1 MEASDINYP
10 FQLSVGMPV
19 WGVEKYIK
27 RCLLSILDQEFDD
40 MEVLVVN
47 DCTPDKSIDI
57 ARQVAASHPK
67 GDKIRIIEQPHN
79 MGCWAAR
86 NRILDEA
93 KGKYILLIDSDDYF
107 AEGAITKLYRR
118 AEETDAEATYGSVAV
133 VDENEK
139 ALINSGVDGI
149 NLPEITLKGSDK
161 LAAFANDNTHILRL
175 HNFIWNVLLRSDF
188 IKKNHLR
195 FKKTKFWDDVLFNAD
210 MQPLVD
216 SAAFLSDITY
226 NYVIRPNSLSN
237 FQSRDVIKIDE
248 IRQHINNQTYLKE
261 QSISLKGKSYFE
273 TRVTKVVLAMF
284 YTLIGVM
291 RNRTK
296 LSEQIASSEIRD
308 AMRHPLPLG
317 DIMRFKQHKTEN
329 LMFWMIGIMP
339 SSLSVFLLTIIG
351 KAKRLL

>member
-10 FQLSVGMPV
+10 FQISVGMPV
-19 WGVEKYIK
+19 WGVEKYIR

-40 MEVLVVN
+40 MEVLVIN

-57 ARQVAASHPK
+57 AKEVAVIHPK

-79 MGCWAAR
+79 LGCWAAR

-118 AEETDAEATYGSVAV
+118 AEETDAEVTYGSVAV

-139 ALINSGVDGI
+139 VLINSGVDGI
-149 NLPEITLKGSDK
+149 NLPEIILKGSDK

-188 IKKNHLR
+188 IKKHHLR
-195 FKKTKFWDDVLFNAD
+195 FRKTKFWDDVLFNAD
-210 MQPLVD
+210 MQPLVE
-216 SAAFLSDITY
+216 SAVFLSDITY
-226 NYVIRPNSLSN
+226 YYVIRPNSLSN

-248 IRQHINNQTYLKE
+248 IRQHINNQAYLKE

-284 YTLIGVM
+284 YTLIGVI

-296 LSEQIASSEIRD
+296 LSEPIASSEIRD

-317 DIMRFKQHKTEN
+317 EIMRFKQYKTEN
-329 LMFWMIGIMP
+329 LIFWTTGIMP

>member
-1 MEASDINYP
+1 MEASDIKNTC
-10 FQLSVGMPV
+10 QISVGMPV
-19 WGVEKYIK
+19 WGVEKYIR

-57 ARQVAASHPK
+57 AKEIVSSHPK
-67 GDKIRIIEQPHN
+67 GNIIRIINMPQN

-118 AEETDAEATYGSVAV
+118 AEETGAEATYGSVAV
-133 VDENEK
+133 VDEDGK
-139 ALINSGVDGI
+139 TITNSGVDGI
-149 NLPEITLKGSDK
+149 KLPDITLKGSDK
-161 LAAFANDNTHILRL
+161 LATFANDNTHILKL

-188 IKKNHLR
+188 IKKHHLR
-195 FKKTKFWDDVLFNAD
+195 FRKTKFWDDVLFNAD
-210 MQPLVD
+210 MQPLIE
-216 SAAFLSDITY
+216 SAALLPDITY

-248 IRQHINNQTYLKE
+248 IRQHINNQEYLKE
-261 QSISLKGKSYFE
+261 QCISLKEKSYFE

-284 YTLIGVM
+284 YALIGVI
-291 RNRTK
+291 RNKRK
-296 LSEQIASSEIRD
+296 LSEPIASRDIRN
-308 AMRHPLPLG
+308 AIRHPLPFG
-317 DIMRFKQHKTEN
+317 DILRFKQYKTEN
-329 LMFWMIGIMP
+329 LMFWMIGKMP
-339 SSLSVFLLTIIG
+339 SSISVFLLTMIG
-351 KAKRLL
+351 KAKKLL

>member
-10 FQLSVGMPV
+10 FQISVGMPV
-19 WGVEKYIK
+19 WGVEKYIR

-40 MEVLVVN
+40 MEVLVIN

-57 ARQVAASHPK
+57 AKEVAVIHPK

-79 MGCWAAR
+79 LGCWAAR

-118 AEETDAEATYGSVAV
+118 AEETDAEATYGSVIV
-133 VDENEK
+133 VDENGK
-139 ALINSGVDGI
+139 SIKNSGVDGI
-149 NLPEITLKGSDK
+149 HLPNITIKGTDK
-161 LAAFANDNTHILRL
+161 LASFANDNTHILRL

-188 IKKNHLR
+188 IKKRHLR
-195 FKKTKFWDDVLFNAD
+195 FRKTKFWDDVLFNAD
-210 MQPLVD
+210 MQPLVE

-226 NYVIRPNSLSN
+226 YYVIRPNSLSN

-248 IRQHINNQTYLKE
+248 IRQHINNQAYLKE

-296 LSEQIASSEIRD
+296 LSEPIANSEIRD
-308 AMRHPLPLG
+308 AMRHPLPLW
-317 DIMRFKQHKTEN
+317 DILRFKQHKTEN
-329 LMFWMIGIMP
+329 LMFWTIGIMP

-351 KAKRLL
+351 KVKRLL